1 LLKKKKI
8 KKMFDIKINKVF
20 VDPRTGQDMYVLSIQ
35 LGDVYYNLNVTK
47 EQFEKIATRLKSI
60 SDNNELS

>member
-1 LLKKKKI
+1 
-8 KKMFDIKINKVF
+8 MFDIKINKVF

-47 EQFEKIATRLKSI
+47 EQFEKITRWQRNTFKKS
-60 SDNNELS
+60 NTYT